1 MGVLCSECGY
11 TPFQVEMMSIREMSI
26 ILNAYQQRVH
36 REYRWQAE
44 NTRSISFFAAFGY
57 LKKGIKRPD
66 QLYRLPWEIEEKAEQ
81 LREKTPENVR
91 ELWARGE
98 FTEGA
103 KRIFARFPDRPVP
116 SGQRLTKAEARSELM
131 KLNTR
136 RSNHG

>member
-1 MGVLCSECGY
+1 MAG
-11 TPFQVEMMSIREMSI
+11 
-26 ILNAYQQRVH
+26 
-36 REYRWQAE
+36 REYQKHIVFRCIRVFE
-44 NTRSISFFAAFGY
+44 
-57 LKKGIKRPD
+57 KGIKRPD

-136 RSNHG
+136 R

>member
-1 MGVLCSECGY
+1 MALLCAECGY
-11 TPFQVEMMSIREMSI
+11 TPFQVEMMSIREMTV
-26 ILNAYQQRVH
+26 ILYGHQQRVQ
-36 REYRWQAE
+36 RDFRWQSE

-66 QLYRLPWEIEEKAEQ
+66 QLYRLPWEIEERAEQ

-98 FTEGA
+98 FSEDA

-116 SGQRLTKAEARSELM
+116 TGKRLTKAEARSELM

-136 RSNHG
+136 R